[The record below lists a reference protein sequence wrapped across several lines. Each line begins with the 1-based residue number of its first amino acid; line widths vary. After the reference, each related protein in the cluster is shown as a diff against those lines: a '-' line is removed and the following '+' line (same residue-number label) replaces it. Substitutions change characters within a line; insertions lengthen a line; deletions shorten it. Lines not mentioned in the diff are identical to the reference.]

1 MPAHIR
7 VTLRSSIG
15 GPVVGVVTTDASRD
29 DLRKGYEV
37 ECYSVDA
44 ATTYSW
50 ALAFTPDSSGPVLG
64 GGDPFAGTPSGAAW
78 LPPAGSTGR
87 TAKYVVDWEG
97 AYLVRLVVDAGL
109 PTESTT
115 YLRLRRLTQF
125 GDIKLVAA
133 GERRDQNG
141 VIPADASAE
150 GWANDQNQNLQ
161 RLTALV
167 RRLSTSGRQ
176 VFVDVN
182 KGRDNANNANDPNN
196 IVNLPG
202 ADPTSLY
209 TTGINLKA
217 EGFGDFSSITD
228 GIAYAMAAP
237 SRGEPAPSATNPYTV
252 VVRAGLYV
260 ENLVFQPNV
269 HVLAD
274 PLINAPTEGNPLS
287 SAVTVRTTNTPNAR
301 HEYNGGGEDV
311 IIAGVTL
318 ENFGATSEPVFHCR
332 GGVSLLNF
340 TAVQKGTGLTQGPA
354 IFTTGGKQQWLNC
367 LFISE
372 AMAGVDRYAAIVDGD
387 IELTGKDIQVEGASG
402 MLVNPSLDAD
412 CTVVLGSV
420 AAQVELGYAVRGYPS
435 FMVFPDSTFH
445 FVGGAAP
452 TVPLISIDNIVGGVG
467 AASHDVNFGLNNT
480 SFLGDI
486 SFDKTG
492 TSGSTGFSLSH
503 VITNGNILFPTGSP
517 DSFVV
522 GTLARSLAYEDQWVR
537 PETGVKTVPALN
549 ALGTDNV
556 QDTLDWLVN
565 LTLPRAGT
573 PFRGLTETYN
583 GIASLNPLVYG
594 QGLGRTM
601 LADNG
606 AMQVTGA
613 ASPMYLETD
622 GLLRGGIQAEGIVD
636 IGPLKN
642 DGLGSEINLDPNTF
656 GGGPLIKMGRDAWTD
671 NLDPSNPRSLPAGL
685 ILAAFQSPA
694 FPATNERPYNLL
706 LRATNISDS
715 GTGVAG
721 RVVMDAG
728 SIKIR
733 NNTNP
738 ANTDAGSAY
747 VQGGDLIDWVAGSV
761 NSAGHVYLAPGL
773 AHNDGENGRIRIVN
787 PNGANWP
794 RLQAV
799 IAYNAADPTTG
810 TFYMGTI
817 NGIESFFV
825 GGTDTLNDVIDTI
838 NTTSRSFFGFASGGT
853 HLRLT
858 AGKAGD
864 NGDFFYIGDD
874 QGGALNAKLGELR
887 TASGA
892 TYTPGSYSDYLE
904 IECRDSGVLKVHGR
918 IEAEGCGNSYYYHS
932 GGAPYTLE
940 PHVSVVGV
948 DTTAP
953 VGAILL
959 PAGAPPGLQLWVKDE
974 GGNAAVNNITI
985 QADGGTFLEGGPQV
999 INVNNDSFYAYATGV
1014 DVVGRGWKTP

>member
-87 TAKYVVDWEG
+87 TAKFVVDWEG
-97 AYLVRLVVDAGL
+97 AYLIRLVVDAGL
-109 PTESTT
+109 PTESTM

-274 PLINAPTEGNPLS
+274 PFINAATGGNPLS
-287 SAVTVRTTNTPNAR
+287 STVMVRTTNTPNAR

-311 IIAGVTL
+311 IIAGITL
-318 ENFGATSEPVFHCR
+318 ENFGATSEPVFHCT
-332 GGVSLLNF
+332 GGVWLMNF
-340 TAVQKGTGLTQGPA
+340 SAVQKGTGLTQGPA
-354 IFTTGGKQQWLNC
+354 MFTTGGKQGWYNC
-367 LFISE
+367 SFSSE
-372 AMAGVDRYAAIVDGD
+372 ALAGVDRYAVIIDGP
-387 IELTGKDIQVEGASG
+387 IELGGTNVQVEGASG
-402 MLVNPSLDAD
+402 MLVNPSLNAE
-412 CTVVLGSV
+412 CQVVLSSV
-420 AAQVELGYAVRGYPS
+420 TGQVELGYAVRGYPS
-435 FMVFPDSTFH
+435 FMAFQESQLF

-467 AASHDVNFGLNNT
+467 AASHNVNFGLSNT
-480 SFLGDI
+480 AIPDGNL

-492 TSGSTGFSLSH
+492 TSGTTGLALSH
-503 VITNGNILFPTGSP
+503 VIMGGNILFPTG
-517 DSFVV
+517 DLDDFIA

-537 PETGVKTVPALN
+537 PETGIKTVPALN
-549 ALGTDNV
+549 ALGTDNI
-556 QDTLDWLVN
+556 QDALDWLVN
-565 LTLPRAGT
+565 LTLPRAGA

-583 GIASLNPLVYG
+583 GIASINPLVYG
-594 QGLGRTM
+594 GGLGRTM
-601 LADNG
+601 LAQHG

-613 ASPMYLETD
+613 ASPMYQESD

-642 DGLGSEINLDPNTF
+642 DGLGSEINLNPNQIT
-656 GGGPLIKMGRDAWTD
+656 GAGPVIRLGRDSWTD
-671 NLDPSNPRSLPAGL
+671 ALGASTPAALPAGL
-685 ILAAFQSPA
+685 VLANFQAPGGA
-694 FPATNERPYNLL
+694 ITNERPYNLI
-706 LRATNISDS
+706 LRALNLFESE
-715 GTGVAG
+715 TGEVG
-721 RVVMDAG
+721 RAVLEG
-728 SIKIR
+728 
-733 NNTNP
+733 
-738 ANTDAGSAY
+738 GSARAPDWISPGTSQGGDVF
-747 VQGGDLIDWVAGSV
+747 VQGGDVLAMVPGTLERAGNVWLVPGSC
-761 NSAGHVYLAPGL
+761 HLAPS
-773 AHNDGENGRIRIVN
+773 ENGMVRIVQAESKMFPILTAAN
-787 PNGANWP
+787 VYGSSEPGA
-794 RLQAV
+794 A
-799 IAYNAADPTTG
+799 G
-810 TFYMGTI
+810 TFYMATV
-817 NGIESFFV
+817 NGVESFTV
-825 GGTDTLNDVIDTI
+825 GAADTIGDVVDLI
-838 NTTSRSFFGFASGGT
+838 NTTARSFFALDSLGKLSFGGGGT
-853 HLRLT
+853 GVN
-858 AGKAGD
+858 A
-864 NGDFFYIGDD
+864 DFFYIGDD
-874 QGGALNAKLGELR
+874 QGGLLNAKLGELR
-887 TASGA
+887 VPSGA
-892 TYTPGSYSDYLE
+892 TYTPGAIPDSVGLFCVEGDALGVDGSLIKGYHFTAVNYPVTPDVE
-904 IECRDSGVLKVHGR
+904 I
-918 IEAEGCGNSYYYHS
+918 
-932 GGAPYTLE
+932 
-940 PHVSVVGV
+940 VGV
-948 DTTAP
+948 DTAGGSVDITLP
-953 VGAILL
+953 DDP
-959 PAGAPPGLQLWVKDE
+959 PAGRCITVKDE
-974 GGNAAVNNITI
+974 GGVA
-985 QADGGTFLEGGPQV
+985 GGPNIITVLPVAPALVEQAWPAGPPGPALQFVANWDV
-999 INVNNDSFYAYATGV
+999 ISLYYNGTNWFV
-1014 DVVGRGWKTP
+1014 R